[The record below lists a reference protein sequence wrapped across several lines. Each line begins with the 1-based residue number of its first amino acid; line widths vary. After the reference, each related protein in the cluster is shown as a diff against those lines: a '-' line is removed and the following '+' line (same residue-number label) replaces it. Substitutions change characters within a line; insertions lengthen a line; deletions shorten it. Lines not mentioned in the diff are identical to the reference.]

1 VAPRIARGRDGH
13 AVVTGPASAGEKA
26 QPTGSDNEFEPSPFR
41 SRRFVIFALGNTV
54 NNIGEAVYA
63 TALPLLMYELTGSLT
78 VMTVLAGAVPVALLL
93 APPFGVAADRWG
105 PRVLVVPGLLLQA
118 AAALAMNLLL
128 REGIDD
134 TALLFVCALLLAMGG
149 TAYRTGWMTGIPGM
163 FPECKVRARGTL
175 NSLFFA
181 STLIGPLI
189 VTATL
194 PWLDYSGL
202 LWFNLLTFFAPI
214 GVWAMGIHP
223 PASRSVSGGPGAGTT
238 SWKLTEG
245 WRAIRDDRRILAMLA
260 AQISLGIACGAGLNS
275 LIVYDLGHTWRLT
288 AREAATAL
296 TVMNVCMLA
305 GNLLVAQRKRFRP
318 RPALVLGMTVR
329 AVSLLLFAVPS
340 WPLFL
345 VALAL
350 GAVGQGAV
358 LSTAVMMRVKFL
370 PAAVLGRASGLLWL
384 LTGVAALLSPV
395 VTPLLSSALG
405 ARPAFLVLAAVSG
418 AGLWCVHATRSAWT
432 TVVRPIEPAEKEVT
446 DEPAA

>member
-1 VAPRIARGRDGH
+1 M
-13 AVVTGPASAGEKA
+13 TGPASAGERA
-26 QPTGSDNEFEPSPFR
+26 QPTAAGEQYEPSPFR
-41 SRRFVIFALGNTV
+41 NRRFVVFAAGNTV

-63 TALPLLMYELTGSLT
+63 TALPLLMYELTGSLA

-93 APPFGVAADRWG
+93 APPFGVATDRWG

-128 REGIDD
+128 RGGHDD
-134 TALLFVCALLLAMGG
+134 PAPLFVCALLLAVGG

-181 STLIGPLI
+181 STLIGPLV

-214 GVWAMGIHP
+214 AVWAMGVHPP
-223 PASRSVSGGPGAGTT
+223 PASPSHTEADTAAGNAADAGTD
-238 SWKLTEG
+238 SAAGGSRAGAASSKLAEG
-245 WRAIRDDRRILAMLA
+245 WRAIRDDHRILAMLA
-260 AQISLGIACGAGLNS
+260 AQIALGIACGTGLNA
-275 LIVYDLGHTWRLT
+275 LIVYELGHRWELS

-296 TVMNVCMLA
+296 TLMNVCMLA
-305 GNLLVAQRKRFRP
+305 GNLLVAQRKRFHP
-318 RPALVLGMTVR
+318 RLSLILGMAVR
-329 AVSLLLFAVPS
+329 TVSLLLFAVPS

-345 VALAL
+345 IALAL
-350 GAVGQGAV
+350 GALGQGAV
-358 LSTAVMMRVKFL
+358 LSTAVMMRVKYL

-384 LTGVAALLSPV
+384 LTGAAALLSPV
-395 VTPLLSSALG
+395 VTPLLGNVLG
-405 ARPAFLVLAAVSG
+405 VPQTFLVLGVVSG
-418 AGLWCVHATRSAWT
+418 AGLWYVCAHAAPGRRPSAIR
-432 TVVRPIEPAEKEVT
+432 VGREGS
-446 DEPAA
+446 DR

>member
-1 VAPRIARGRDGH
+1 M
-13 AVVTGPASAGEKA
+13 TGPASAGEKA
-26 QPTGSDNEFEPSPFR
+26 QPTGPDDEFEPSPFR

-63 TALPLLMYELTGSLT
+63 TALPLLMYELTGSLA

-93 APPFGVAADRWG
+93 APSLGVAADRWG

-128 REGIDD
+128 REGVHD
-134 TALLFVCALLLAMGG
+134 TALLFVCALLLATGG

-163 FPECKVRARGTL
+163 FPACKVRARGTL

-214 GVWAMGIHP
+214 VVWALGIHP
-223 PASRSVSGGPGAGTT
+223 PASRSAAGPGTGST

-260 AQISLGIACGAGLNS
+260 AQISLGIACGAGLNT
-275 LIVYDLGHTWRLT
+275 LIIYELGHTWRLS

-318 RPALVLGMTVR
+318 RLSLVLGMTVR

-370 PAAVLGRASGLLWL
+370 PATVLGRASGLLWL
-384 LTGVAALLSPV
+384 LTGGAALLSPV
-395 VTPLLSSALG
+395 VTPLLSGVLG
-405 ARPAFLVLAAVSG
+405 ARPAFLVLAAVAG
-418 AGLWCVHATRSAWT
+418 AGLWYVHATRGAWT
-432 TVVRPIEPAEKEVT
+432 TVVPPVEPAEKEVT